1 MKITTHHPASSY
13 GVPVILNDAG
23 MLMDYWTGI
32 KALRSKL
39 GMSTQ
44 ELADACGVSR
54 RTVEG
59 WECGRMP
66 EVAALNVMADLLGRR
81 PRR

>member
-1 MKITTHHPASSY
+1 MKITTTHPASRY
-13 GVPVILNDAG
+13 GVPVILNDSD
-23 MLMDYWTGI
+23 MVMNYWTGI

-39 GMSTQ
+39 GWSTQ

-59 WECGRMP
+59 WESGRMP
-66 EVAALNVMADLLGRR
+66 TVAALNVMAGLISRR
-81 PRR
+81 PIR